1 MKNFEIIENANGTSR
16 FTHPKGYNSWL
27 DYWEL
32 QAGRI
37 ASQCSACENKDDLV
51 GAHVR
56 KVLGDDNHL
65 YIIPLCKSCN
75 KKTGMFSAFAEFI
88 PVPSNL

>member
-1 MKNFEIIENANGTSR
+1 MK
-16 FTHPKGYNSWL
+16 L
-27 DYWEL
+27 
-32 QAGRI
+32 
-37 ASQCSACENKDDLV
+37 ASQCSCFNCKQKNDLV